1 MTSVLV
7 IDRDA
12 ETRLIARRVLE
23 RAGFAVSTA
32 ASDGYLPRGVFNL
45 AVADLTEVSLG
56 YLQRRYPQVRVL
68 AISSEGEADLAK
80 PFTPSQLLT
89 AVRLCLARRED

>member
-7 IDRDA
+7 IDRNA
-12 ETRLIARRVLE
+12 ETRLVARRVLE

-32 ASDGYLPRGVFNL
+32 AATAISPGGVFNL
-45 AVADLTEVSLG
+45 VVADLTEVSLG

-68 AISSEGEADLAK
+68 AISSEGEPDLAK